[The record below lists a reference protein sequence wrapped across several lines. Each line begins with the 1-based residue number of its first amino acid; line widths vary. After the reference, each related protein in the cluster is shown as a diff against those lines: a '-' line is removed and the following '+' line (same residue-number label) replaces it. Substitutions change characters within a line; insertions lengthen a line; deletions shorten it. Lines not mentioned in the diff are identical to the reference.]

1 MLEQIKRNI
10 EDLISRYEVLKAENQ
25 RLDGLLQRRQ
35 EEVDKARE
43 EISALQQTI
52 ENLKLRNAFAGGDN
66 EAAKEKIDRLIHQ
79 IDKCMAMLR

>member
-25 RLDGLLQRRQ
+25 RLNGLLQLRQ

>member
-25 RLDGLLQRRQ
+25 RLNGLLQLRQ

-52 ENLKLRNAFAGGDN
+52 ENLKLRNAFAGGDK

>member
-1 MLEQIKRNI
+1 M
-10 EDLISRYEVLKAENQ
+10 LKAENQ
-25 RLDGLLQRRQ
+25 RLNGLLQLRQ

>member
-52 ENLKLRNAFAGGDN
+52 ENLKLKNAFAGGDN

-79 IDKCMAMLR
+79 IDKCITMLR

>member
-25 RLDGLLQRRQ
+25 RLNGLLQLRQ

-52 ENLKLRNAFAGGDN
+52 ENLKLKNAFAGGDN